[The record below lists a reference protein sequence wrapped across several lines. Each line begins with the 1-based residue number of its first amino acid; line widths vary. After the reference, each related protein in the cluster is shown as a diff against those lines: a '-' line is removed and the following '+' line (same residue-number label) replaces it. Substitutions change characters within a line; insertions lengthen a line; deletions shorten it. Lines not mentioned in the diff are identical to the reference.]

1 MPYRIQQ
8 PFDELQLL
16 IQELGI
22 YDSPALFYLSEMV
35 QPVSVVDSRINFIT
49 QSAPIIPALR
59 SSAGEL
65 TNPAA
70 NTRLADTGQLPA
82 GDYYVQMFLSGSTLA
97 TGYVRLKQR
106 NAADAADVNTL
117 MVRYNMSPVT
127 YDAVFV
133 YTLAQN
139 ERLVIENS
147 IAVGAGIEVQGILW
161 TKLL

>member
-1 MPYRIQQ
+1 
-8 PFDELQLL
+8 
-16 IQELGI
+16 
-22 YDSPALFYLSEMV
+22 
-35 QPVSVVDSRINFIT
+35 
-49 QSAPIIPALR
+49 
-59 SSAGEL
+59 
-65 TNPAA
+65 
-70 NTRLADTGQLPA
+70 
-82 GDYYVQMFLSGSTLA
+82 MFLSGSTTA
-97 TGYVRLKQR
+97 TGWVRLKQR

-147 IAVGAGIEVQGILW
+147 FAVGAGIEVQGILW